1 MKCYAFHFMPF
12 GHLEEGYREKYGSA
26 WVTYSNRNW
35 DPAVGHDLYRQYI
48 DELVYAAELGFDGVC
63 VNEHHQ
69 TAYSMMPSPNVI
81 ASALVARTDT
91 AKVAILGNAIPLRN
105 DPLRVAEEV
114 AMLDNMSGG
123 RIISGFIRGIGAE
136 YHSHGINPADSRE
149 RFWEA
154 HDLIL
159 KAWTEDGPFAWEGK
173 YYNYR
178 HVNVWPRPFQ
188 QPHPDVWFPS
198 TGSPETVIA
207 AAERGYTYV
216 QVFTPM
222 LQTVKVFDQ
231 YRDAS
236 LKAGR
241 PDPDK
246 RLAWHGVV
254 YAAGSDA
261 QAEDEFWPHMDMYF
275 NELFVNPI
283 HRLFPVNYMSEQTL
297 EAVLELRGNMAL
309 ERRRF
314 DELVGARTAIVGS
327 VDTVIGM
334 LEEVHD
340 TLGFEHLIANIHLG
354 GLGEDKTKANIRH
367 LATEVFPKIRDRRS
381 ARDRDMANEA

>member
-1 MKCYAFHFMPF
+1 MKCHAFHFMPF
-12 GHLEEGYREKYGSA
+12 GRLEDGYREKYGSA

-35 DPAVGHDLYRQYI
+35 DPAAGQDLYRQYI
-48 DELVYAAELGFDGVC
+48 DELVLAAELGFDGIC

-81 ASALVARTDT
+81 AAALVARTST
-91 AKVAILGNAIPLRN
+91 AKVAILGNALPLRH
-105 DPLRVAEEV
+105 DPLRVAEEI

-136 YHSHGINPADSRE
+136 YHSHGINPAESRE

-154 HDLIL
+154 HDLIIR
-159 KAWTEDGPFAWEGK
+159 AWSEDGPFAWEGK
-173 YYNYR
+173 YFNYR
-178 HVNVWPRPFQ
+178 HVNTWPRPFQ
-188 QPHPDVWFPS
+188 RPHPEVWFPS
-198 TGSPETVIA
+198 TGSPETVTA

-222 LQTVKVFDQ
+222 LETAKVFDL

-236 LKAGR
+236 AKAGR
-241 PDPDK
+241 PDAGK
-246 RLAWHGVV
+246 RLASHLVV
-254 YAAGSDA
+254 YAAESDA
-261 QAEDEFWPHMDMYF
+261 QAEDEFWPHMDLYF

-297 EAVLELRGNMAL
+297 DTVLAMRGGMAL
-309 ERRRF
+309 AKRTF
-314 DELVGARTAIVGS
+314 DELVTGRTAIVGS
-327 VDTVIGM
+327 VETVTGM

-340 TLGFEHLIANIHLG
+340 VLGFDHLVANIHLG
-354 GLGEDKTKANIRH
+354 GLGEDKTRANIQR

-381 ARDRDMANEA
+381 ARDSASED